1 MILLMFAMISILLNL
16 IPCLVSVECLAT
28 ANHWFPNL
36 VSLMCSEIPVE
47 HRSRS
52 RSRGSTTP
60 DTKCWHVQDPLVLWR
75 GMCSLNW
82 SHLCKNFWTHQGH

>member
-36 VSLMCSEIPVE
+36 VSLMCSEIIVEMWWSLWCMPVD
-47 HRSRS
+47 RS
-52 RSRGSTTP
+52 
-60 DTKCWHVQDPLVLWR
+60 WDPV
-75 GMCSLNW
+75 
-82 SHLCKNFWTHQGH
+82 FWL